1 MATKNQTTT
10 DIRIGLTETPA
21 ELHLEVAASAE
32 EIAVLVTKSI
42 EAATTLTLTDVKGRQ
57 TIISAAK
64 IAFVEV
70 GSADARKVG
79 FTTV

>member
-1 MATKNQTTT
+1 MATKNQSST

-21 ELHLEVAASAE
+21 ELHLEVSLSADEVAA
-32 EIAVLVTKSI
+32 LVAKSL
-42 EAATTLTLTDVKGRQ
+42 ESGATLHLTDVKGRQ
-57 TIISAAK
+57 TIVAAAK

>member
-1 MATKNQTTT
+1 MATKNQSTT

-21 ELHLEVAASAE
+21 ELHLEVALSADE
-32 EIAVLVTKSI
+32 VAALVTKSI
-42 EAATTLTLTDVKGRQ
+42 EGGATLTLTDVKGRQ
-57 TIISAAK
+57 TIVSAAK

>member
-1 MATKNQTTT
+1 MATKNTSTT
-10 DIRIGLTETPA
+10 DLRIGLTDTPA
-21 ELHLEVAASAE
+21 ELHIEVAGTQEEVAAL
-32 EIAVLVTKSI
+32 ITKSI
-42 EAATTLTLTDVKGRQ
+42 DGGSTLTLTDVKGRQ
-57 TIISAAK
+57 TIIVAAK

>member
-1 MATKNQTTT
+1 M
-10 DIRIGLTETPA
+10 
-21 ELHLEVAASAE
+21 AASAE